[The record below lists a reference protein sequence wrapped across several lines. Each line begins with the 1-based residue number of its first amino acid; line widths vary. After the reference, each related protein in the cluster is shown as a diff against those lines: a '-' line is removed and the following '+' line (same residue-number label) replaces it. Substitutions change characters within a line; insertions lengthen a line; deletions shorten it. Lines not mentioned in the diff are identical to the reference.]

1 MAQRQRNEPEMKKI
15 GQTFITWLLV
25 AFLIVTA
32 IPLVVAQNSPSP
44 QPTPPA
50 SQSASAPVVLEDQTL
65 FVIQTGLGGLSPQ
78 ERAGRVNKSLE
89 EFADNQALSLDELEV
104 YTGDKDGIP
113 LSVISGGNISLI
125 GISNTDAQ
133 LAGKSRP
140 ELAQAYL
147 EKIKEAVSRYRQER
161 SLQYLLVATL
171 WVVLAT
177 ALLILALWITN
188 NIFARIYQ
196 RLKVWEESYIHPV
209 RLGNWELI
217 RANQLDNIITWL
229 IRLTQ
234 AAIILGLLAL
244 YLPFVLEQFPWT
256 RELAKTLKGYLV
268 ATLQSGWQAFVGY
281 LPSLLTIVL
290 VLVVTSFLLRLSKPF
305 FRELSEGAFSL
316 PGFYPEWADATQ
328 KLVNFLIIALAAV
341 IIFPLL
347 PGFQSPA
354 FQGISVFLGLLIS
367 LGSTSVI
374 ANLVSG
380 SVLIYTRAF
389 RVGDRIKIGDIS
401 GKVLETTLLVTRVL
415 TPTNVVISIP
425 NSQISTS
432 SIENFSFGYRELK
445 QPLILRT
452 PVYLGY
458 EVPWREAYQALSQAA
473 LRTEGMLKSPEP
485 FVLQGELNDV
495 YVTYLLNVYID
506 VEYFKGKT
514 LKEFEQARSQLNEN
528 IRDCCAAAGIRIFA
542 PNYEADPTNYGPAA
556 EGGFS

>member
-1 MAQRQRNEPEMKKI
+1 MKK
-15 GQTFITWLLV
+15 TLRT
-25 AFLIVTA
+25 LIVGIVLAFFLAIT
-32 IPLVVAQNSPSP
+32 IPLMVAQNSPSP

-50 SQSASAPVVLEDQTL
+50 SQPNRGAVVLEGETL
-65 FVIQTGLGGLSPQ
+65 FVIQTGLGGFSPQ

-113 LSVISGGNISLI
+113 LSVITAGNISLI

-140 ELAQAYL
+140 ELAQEYSQ
-147 EKIKEAVSRYRQER
+147 KIKEAVSRYRQER
-161 SLQYLLVATL
+161 GLQYLLWATF
-171 WVVLAT
+171 WTVFATVV
-177 ALLILALWITN
+177 LILALWITN

-196 RLKVWEESYIHPV
+196 QIKVWGETSIRPV
-209 RLGNWELI
+209 RFGNWELI
-217 RANQLDNIITWL
+217 RANQLDNILIWL
-229 IRLTQ
+229 IRLTE
-234 AAIILGLLAL
+234 AAIVLGLLLA
-244 YLPFVLEQFPWT
+244 YFPFVLRQFPWT
-256 RELAKTLKGYLV
+256 RELAKTFEGSLIK
-268 ATLQSGWQAFVGY
+268 TLQKGWQAFVDY

-290 VLVVTSFLLRLSKPF
+290 VVAVTYFLVRLSKPF
-305 FRELSEGAFSL
+305 FRELGQGTFAL
-316 PGFYPEWADATQ
+316 PGFYPEWAAPTQ
-328 KLVNFLIIALAAV
+328 RIVSFIIIALAAV
-341 IIFPLL
+341 IVFPLL

-374 ANLVSG
+374 SNLVSG

-389 RVGDRIKIGDIS
+389 RVGDRIKIGDIT
-401 GKVLETTLLVTRVL
+401 GKVLETTLLVTRIL

-473 LRTEGMLKSPEP
+473 LRTEGMLESPEP

-506 VEYFKGKT
+506 VEFFKDKT
-514 LKEFEQARSQLNEN
+514 LKEIEQACSQLNEN

-542 PNYEADPTNYGPAA
+542 PSYEADPTNYGPAA
-556 EGGFS
+556 NN

>member
-1 MAQRQRNEPEMKKI
+1 MKKTPRTLI
-15 GQTFITWLLV
+15 VGIAL

-32 IPLVVAQNSPSP
+32 IPLVVAQDAPSP
-44 QPTPPA
+44 QPIPRATQPA
-50 SQSASAPVVLEDQTL
+50 SGAVVLENETL
-65 FVIQTGLGGLSPQ
+65 FVLQTGLGSFSPQ

-113 LSVISGGNISLI
+113 LSVITAGNISLI

-140 ELAQAYL
+140 ELAQEYSQ
-147 EKIKEAVSRYRQER
+147 KIKEAVSRYRQER
-161 SLQYLLVATL
+161 GLQYLLWATF
-171 WVVLAT
+171 WTVFATVV
-177 ALLILALWITN
+177 LILALWITN

-196 RLKVWEESYIHPV
+196 QIKVWGETSIRPV
-209 RLGNWELI
+209 RFGNWELI
-217 RANQLDNIITWL
+217 RANQLDNILIWL

-234 AAIILGLLAL
+234 AAIVLGLLLA
-244 YLPFVLEQFPWT
+244 YFPFVLRQFPWT
-256 RELAKTLKGYLV
+256 RELAKTFEGSLIK
-268 ATLQSGWQAFVGY
+268 TLQKGWQAFVDY

-290 VLVVTSFLLRLSKPF
+290 VVAVTYFLVRLSKPF
-305 FRELSEGAFSL
+305 FRELGQGTFAL
-316 PGFYPEWADATQ
+316 PGFYPEWAAPTQ
-328 KLVNFLIIALAAV
+328 RIVSFIIIALAAV
-341 IIFPLL
+341 IVFPLL

-374 ANLVSG
+374 SNLVSG

-389 RVGDRIKIGDIS
+389 RVGDRIKIGDIT
-401 GKVLETTLLVTRVL
+401 GKVLETTLLVTRIL

-473 LRTEGMLKSPEP
+473 LRTEGMLESPEP

-506 VEYFKGKT
+506 VEFFKDKT
-514 LKEFEQARSQLNEN
+514 LKEIEQACSQLNEN

-542 PNYEADPTNYGPAA
+542 PSYEADPTNYGPAA
-556 EGGFS
+556 NN